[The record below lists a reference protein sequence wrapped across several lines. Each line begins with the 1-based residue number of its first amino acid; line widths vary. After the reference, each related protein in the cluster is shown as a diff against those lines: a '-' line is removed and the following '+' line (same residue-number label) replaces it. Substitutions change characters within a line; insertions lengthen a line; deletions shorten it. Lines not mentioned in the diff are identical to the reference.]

1 MRTDNNPLIYL
12 FTTPNLDACGHR
24 WLASLTNFNFTI
36 EYQHGRN
43 NAAADALSQV
53 NELLN
58 AQEVKAILDKMT
70 VGCSN
75 QAELRVLMGCWGEE
89 EEWVPVSAAQRK
101 KCM

>member
-1 MRTDNNPLIYL
+1 MPVGID
-12 FTTPNLDACGHR
+12 G
-24 WLASLTNFNFTI
+24 WLLSPNFNFTI

-58 AQEVKAILDKMT
+58 AQEVKAILDEMT

-75 QAELRVLMGCWGEE
+75 
-89 EEWVPVSAAQRK
+89 
-101 KCM
+101 